1 MQIHVA
7 RQSAQIGIFTVEEI
21 QAGLI
26 SGRFLLSDLAWRD
39 GMATWVALGD
49 WPEFRS
55 VVPPSPTAA
64 ANPTAAAA
72 TPVNAEVTVPW
83 EKEKSPKSYFA
94 TLKGAILT
102 PRETFAV
109 GRFEFGN
116 YLIFAY
122 ITTLLTLPAMAYSQ
136 IAQGDMFKQLGEQLQ
151 QIHNPFF
158 DGMAKSF
165 LQQGEQPKFIA
176 IIGIVVAAMFGPLI
190 PAFFGVLDWIGY
202 KILRRSVTVER
213 AVVAGLVGAAL
224 FNVIY
229 VPVALLT
236 GSPVLY
242 FGSVLLFFI
251 PGMIISC
258 RAKGAI
264 AGVGAWWAFFASF
277 IIILLFS
284 CCCVCTLGVLVALL
298 AKSFAG

>member
-55 VVPPSPTAA
+55 VVPPSPAAA
-64 ANPTAAAA
+64 ANSTVAAA

-151 QIHNPFF
+151 QIHTPFF

-176 IIGIVVAAMFGPLI
+176 IIGIVVAALFGPLI
-190 PAFFGVLDWIGY
+190 HAFFGVLDWVGY

-224 FNVIY
+224 FFNVILC
-229 VPVALLT
+229 A
-236 GSPVLY
+236 
-242 FGSVLLFFI
+242 
-251 PGMIISC
+251 C
-258 RAKGAI
+258 
-264 AGVGAWWAFFASF
+264 
-277 IIILLFS
+277 
-284 CCCVCTLGVLVALL
+284 
-298 AKSFAG
+298 

>member
-1 MQIHVA
+1 
-7 RQSAQIGIFTVEEI
+7 
-21 QAGLI
+21 
-26 SGRFLLSDLAWRD
+26 
-39 GMATWVALGD
+39 
-49 WPEFRS
+49 
-55 VVPPSPTAA
+55 
-64 ANPTAAAA
+64 
-72 TPVNAEVTVPW
+72 
-83 EKEKSPKSYFA
+83 
-94 TLKGAILT
+94 
-102 PRETFAV
+102 
-109 GRFEFGN
+109 
-116 YLIFAY
+116 
-122 ITTLLTLPAMAYSQ
+122 
-136 IAQGDMFKQLGEQLQ
+136 
-151 QIHNPFF
+151 
-158 DGMAKSF
+158 
-165 LQQGEQPKFIA
+165 
-176 IIGIVVAAMFGPLI
+176 MFGPLI
-190 PAFFGVLDWIGY
+190 HAFFGVLDWIGY

-242 FGSVLLFFI
+242 FGSALLFFI

-284 CCCVCTLGVLVALL
+284 CCCGCTLGVLVALL